1 MMKHECEKFDKIL
14 AIPKRGLGLNNGSLY
29 TLALLF

>member
-1 MMKHECEKFDKIL
+1 MMKHECTNFDKNL

-29 TLALLF
+29 TLAILF